1 LSIDTEPTWHPDGSS
16 IYFTSDRGG
25 QPQIYRYDLASA
37 QTTRVTFQGSYNAR
51 ASISADGKS
60 MVMVHREGGFQ
71 IALQDLTSGNSE
83 MQILTDV
90 GLDESPTIAPNGS
103 MVIYGTLYNGRKVL
117 AAVSKDGRFKARLPS
132 SDGEIKSP
140 AWSPFLQ

>member
-1 LSIDTEPTWHPDGSS
+1 
-16 IYFTSDRGG
+16 
-25 QPQIYRYDLASA
+25 
-37 QTTRVTFQGSYNAR
+37 
-51 ASISADGKS
+51 
-60 MVMVHREGGFQ
+60 MVHREGGFQ